1 MTEAEWMTSNDP
13 AAMLRSLVSRFS
25 AMKRRG
31 ETPDLERLRF
41 FACAC
46 CRRIWDLFDE
56 DHRKSIELI
65 EAYCSAPTH
74 NGLRAARRIR
84 WAAGNRAS
92 NEVTRV
98 SRAVPC
104 DRAACLAA
112 WARNVASSAV
122 WQAADK
128 NPAKAANC
136 HREVAEAVHS
146 IELANGATSDGPD
159 PGFIGYKLPSG
170 GELIAQAA
178 LLRELIGNRP
188 KKVPAEDDDEADGA
202 ETKNPAARP

>member
-1 MTEAEWMTSNDP
+1 MTEAEWMTSSDP
-13 AAMLRSLVSRFS
+13 AAMLRSLLTRYS

-31 ETPDLERLRF
+31 EVPDFERLRF

-46 CRRIWDLFDE
+46 CRRIWNLFDE
-56 DHRKSIELI
+56 DHRKSIEMI
-65 EAYCSAPTH
+65 EAYCSMPAP

-84 WAAGNRAS
+84 WAAGNEAS
-92 NEVTRV
+92 NNVDRV

-104 DRAACLAA
+104 DRSACLAA

-136 HREVAEAVHS
+136 HREIAEAAHS
-146 IELANGATSDGPD
+146 VELANGAASAGPD
-159 PGFIGYKLPSG
+159 PGFTGYKLPSG

-178 LLRELIGNRP
+178 LLRQIVGNP
-188 KKVPAEDDDEADGA
+188 FKVVSPLKTLGRRR
-202 ETKNPAARP
+202 TQ